1 MTTDRYSGQ
10 RMTTQTTPHIDLP
23 AYADIK
29 NETVTLRRTADGYET
44 PDGRYKFIRN
54 TYAGYRNGCWR
65 ECWDVRVADPKQP
78 LGYTYLCRS
87 EDRLKDCKYDVFYDL
102 VSDLPDEQQD
112 AIDNLVA
119 A

>member
-1 MTTDRYSGQ
+1 MNNQIT
-10 RMTTQTTPHIDLP
+10 HIDLP

-44 PDGRYKFIRN
+44 PDGRYQFVRRRCGFPRV
-54 TYAGYRNGCWR
+54 TTR
-65 ECWDVRVADPKQP
+65 WDVRVACTESI
-78 LGYTYLCRS
+78 LGYNLLCRS
-87 EDRLKDCKYDVFYDL
+87 EDRIKDCKHDVFWDL

-112 AIDNLVA
+112 AIDSIIA